1 MKQEHRYNIF
11 KRTHK
16 GLRSMLF
23 NAGAKIQH
31 TDFTK
36 QRQAAYTINSIK
48 QTTLSFLYHV
58 NKEDSIIYHAVA
70 MEAPYIVA
78 MMEKSN
84 KKDSALA
91 KSINDLMDSYER
103 LNTKREKIAFGL
115 QLQSSFFE
123 FTAAVL
129 QHINKEE
136 SVINELLWAKYS
148 DRELA
153 AMEVEIMKQ
162 VTPDDCT
169 WYTGNIMKG
178 LSHEEIIKWIGGVME
193 YSSQNM
199 IEKLIRTARKV
210 LPTEQWHM
218 IRGKITG
225 DKVAA

>member
-58 NKEDSIIYHAVA
+58 NKEDSIIYHDVA

-91 KSINDLMDSYER
+91 KSINELITSYEK
-103 LNTKREKIAFGL
+103 LNTKR
-115 QLQSSFFE
+115 
-123 FTAAVL
+123 
-129 QHINKEE
+129 
-136 SVINELLWAKYS
+136 
-148 DRELA
+148 
-153 AMEVEIMKQ
+153 
-162 VTPDDCT
+162 
-169 WYTGNIMKG
+169 
-178 LSHEEIIKWIGGVME
+178 
-193 YSSQNM
+193 
-199 IEKLIRTARKV
+199 
-210 LPTEQWHM
+210 
-218 IRGKITG
+218 
-225 DKVAA
+225 